1 MEFVRRS
8 ESSMQAFKNTS
19 APPAQQNPELE
30 AFIARQR
37 KQDFLHSAGF
47 AGLCLFLFGVAL
59 WLFSVLPSFEES
71 PTIVTY
77 HSRIDPEEKPA
88 DRPELTRGMKP
99 KPNSASSA
107 SARVIAS
114 AVESPVSVPM
124 PEVEDPTGP
133 FGMDDD
139 FNAGFGAGDGD
150 GDGGG
155 GSSFFGTG
163 RPGKRVVYIVDFS
176 LSMDSDVPTGGTRL
190 AGLKKE
196 LVRSINALGDKMNF
210 SVIFFSHNAWS
221 FEVEGPNPADR
232 GWNGLN
238 ETPSVNWYPAL
249 PNVKQQF
256 ISRIEAMPAHGNTG
270 WYPPLKMAF
279 NMKPAPDTVFLL
291 SDGEPRDYD
300 QVLDE
305 MDDINPS
312 KIPVDTI
319 AFELPGTPA
328 RYMLDIAKATGGKF
342 AMVLKGKLLSGI
354 QAEKFTASSY
364 DDSIE

>member
-1 MEFVRRS
+1 
-8 ESSMQAFKNTS
+8 MQAFQSSS
-19 APPAQQNPELE
+19 APPATQNPEIE

-37 KQDFLHSAGF
+37 KQDFLHSMGF
-47 AGLCLFLFGVAL
+47 AAFCLFLLGVVL
-59 WLFSVLPSFEES
+59 WLFSVWSAVEES
-71 PTIVTY
+71 PVIVTY
-77 HSRIDPEEKPA
+77 VSNNNPEERPQ

-107 SARVIAS
+107 SARVIA
-114 AVESPVSVPM
+114 AALASPISVPM
-124 PEVEDPTGP
+124 PEVDDPTGP

-139 FNAGFGAGDGD
+139 FNAGFGSGDGD

-176 LSMDSDVPTGGTRL
+176 LSMESDVVTGGTRL
-190 AGLKKE
+190 AALKKE
-196 LVRSINALGDKMNF
+196 LVRSIDALGDKMNF

-221 FEVEGPNPADR
+221 FEVEGPKPADR

-249 PNVKQQF
+249 ANVKQRF
-256 ISRIEAMPAHGNTG
+256 ISRIEAMPAHGNTS

-279 NMKPAPDTVFLL
+279 NMKPAPDTIYLL

-305 MDDINPS
+305 MDEINPS
-312 KIPVDTI
+312 RIPVDTI

-328 RYMLDIAKATGGKF
+328 RYMMDISKATGGKF
-342 AMVLKGKLLSGI
+342 SMVLKGKLIPGI
-354 QAEKFTASSY
+354 QAEKYTASSY
-364 DDSIE
+364 DDSVE